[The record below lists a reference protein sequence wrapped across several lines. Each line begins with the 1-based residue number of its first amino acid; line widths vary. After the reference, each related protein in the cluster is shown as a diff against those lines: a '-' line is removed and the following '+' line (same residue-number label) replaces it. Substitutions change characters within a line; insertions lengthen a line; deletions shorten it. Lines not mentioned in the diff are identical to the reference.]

1 MIDRRKLLQLSAL
14 SALAVGGSVAGISL
28 GPFSRR
34 ASATTPTMQFA
45 LQNTLTAGTLYATVT
60 GYNLETND
68 LFFLE
73 SDGQSIYTPAPP
85 PSINS
90 PLTANVAIEVG
101 GPGATN
107 TITIPQMS
115 GRVWFSVGQPLTFL
129 LNPGGP
135 TGVELVEPAPAVPSD
150 PSYNLSWDFFEFTYN
165 SANLYANISYV
176 NFACLPIALQLTNA
190 SGGVQSVLGLPADGL
205 DTICANLIAQ
215 NAIDGAG
222 WDQLVLTANGAN
234 LRALNPSDGVGVN
247 PSLFSGYYQPYIDQ
261 VWSMYSSQPLV
272 VNANTADLGN
282 VTGTVAGGML
292 TFAGVPGG
300 SFAQPAAAD
309 IFNCGGGVFDN
320 PSGSPD
326 VARIIAVLGA
336 ALNRS
341 TLLIDSNQPGSENP
355 ATYYQNPV
363 TDHYARIVHAANLDG
378 LGYAFG
384 FDDVAPTTAT
394 NQSGYVTDANPVLL
408 TVAVGGGTATGPSPS
423 PSPTPTATATATGGI
438 ISAYTTIEA
447 ASYTSNNGTQTE
459 ATSDTGGGQDVTSIS
474 NGCWLAYEGV
484 DFGST
489 GATQFIG
496 RVASGAAAGISGLVE
511 VALDSPTAAPVG
523 SFAIASTGG
532 WQDWQ
537 TVPANITTAPVTG
550 THTVYLVF
558 SSGQPADFVNLHW
571 FTFST

>member
-14 SALAVGGSVAGISL
+14 AIGGSVAAGIGL

-45 LQNTLTAGTLYATVT
+45 LQNTLTSGTLYAIVT

-73 SDGQSIYTPAPP
+73 SDGQSIYTPTP
-85 PSINS
+85 PSSINA

-101 GPGATN
+101 GSGATN

-135 TGVELVEPAPAVPSD
+135 TGVELVEPDPAASSD

-165 SANLYANISYV
+165 SANLYANITYV
-176 NFACLPIALQLTNA
+176 DFACLPIALQLTNA

-222 WDQLVLTANGAN
+222 WDRLVLTANGAN
-234 LRALNPSDGVGVN
+234 LRALNPSDGIGVN
-247 PSLFSGYYQPYIDQ
+247 PSLFSGYYQPYVDQ
-261 VWSMYSSQPLV
+261 VWSMYSSQPLT

-282 VTGTVAGGML
+282 VTGGVAGGML
-292 TFAGVPGG
+292 TFPGVAGG

-309 IFNCGGGVFDN
+309 IFRCGGGAFAN
-320 PSGSPD
+320 ASGSGD
-326 VARIIAVLGA
+326 VGRIIAVLSA

-355 ATYYQNPV
+355 ATYYQNPI
-363 TDHYARIVHAANLDG
+363 TSHYARIVHAANLDG

-408 TVAVGGGTATGPSPS
+408 TVAVGGGTATGLT
-423 PSPTPTATATATGGI
+423 PTPTPTPTPTGGT
-438 ISAYTTIEA
+438 ISAYSTIEA
-447 ASYTSNNGTQTE
+447 ASYTSDNGTQTE
-459 ATSDTGGGQDVTSIS
+459 ATSDTGGGEDVTSIS

-489 GATQFIG
+489 GATQFIA

-511 VALDSPTAAPVG
+511 VALDSATAASVG

-537 TVPANITTAPVTG
+537 TVPANITATPVTG

-571 FTFST
+571 FTFGEA